1 MDRFRYLATAM
12 PARRLLEIES
22 MEKPKFYANEPSE
35 CEGSDCEKNPSV
47 AASRD
52 SRNAGGTL
60 NGAHDQTDHEI
71 GHETLAEFHIRLTGD
86 QQVPSVNTTA
96 FGFAEVRLFQNGTS
110 SAIEFRV
117 VVCNIANVIASH
129 IHVGASGT
137 NGPVVVPFFS
147 SPSSPFSSINGC
159 STLAD
164 GIRGPSNLTPN
175 QGAGIGNWTDFVHA
189 LQSGNAYVNVHTTAH
204 PGGEIRGQL
213 VSEQEQDDDQGDE

>member
-1 MDRFRYLATAM
+1 MPTSRVNARVLIVKKILPLLLLATLGM
-12 PARRLLEIES
+12 L
-22 MEKPKFYANEPSE
+22 
-35 CEGSDCEKNPSV
+35 
-47 AASRD
+47 AALPRIAAAD
-52 SRNAGGTL
+52 DQGDQGL
-60 NGAHDQTDHEI
+60 NGAHDQTDDEI